1 MERGLADAL
10 IDSGAA
16 TGSETDPDD
25 VRTVKFVVGDT
36 PVLVGSGFN
45 AQTAA
50 VLLDVA
56 DGAIVGT
63 GLKQDG
69 EVAKPVEQSRV
80 RALREVMDSCV
91 LS

>member
-1 MERGLADAL
+1 
-10 IDSGAA
+10 
-16 TGSETDPDD
+16 
-25 VRTVKFVVGDT
+25 
-36 PVLVGSGFN
+36 VLVGSGFN